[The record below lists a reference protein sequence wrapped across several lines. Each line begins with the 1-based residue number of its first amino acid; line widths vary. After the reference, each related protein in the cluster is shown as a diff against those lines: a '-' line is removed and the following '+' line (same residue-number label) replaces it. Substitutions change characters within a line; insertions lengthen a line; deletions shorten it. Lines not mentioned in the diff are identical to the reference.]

1 MKKVLWLACYDIRNP
16 KRLRRVARIM
26 EGFGKRVQKSVF
38 ECWLTHSELDRLHE
52 KASAEMDPN
61 HDSLRLYHLCEDC
74 MKQSEDHA
82 DTRIQRIQ
90 QYYIV

>member
-1 MKKVLWLACYDIRNP
+1 MKKVLVACYDIRNP
-16 KRLRRVARIM
+16 KCAAARVSWKGS
-26 EGFGKRVQKSVF
+26 ENVCKSVF

-52 KASAEMDPN
+52 KAGAEMDPN